1 MSWSLASIPLAYIT
15 LVTYVM
21 CANTNDALLNTFS
34 ARNVLGNT
42 LKTHR
47 RFHMK
52 MQKMSLLSLVAA
64 LLLVS
69 FNAMAA
75 CGDQVLT
82 KLTAPAYANLNAIL
96 TPAQVT
102 KFKNKLNGVTG
113 APTYN
118 SLLNEANTVA
128 ALIANGR
135 VLITLPDGTVVVDT
149 SKGANNTYANFQAKT
164 INENHNSRIAIL
176 DAQLWACGVGL
187 ETKTST
193 STGDVEVYLAKR
205 LGAYLDSAGT
215 VRLSHK

>member
-15 LVTYVM
+15 LVPYVM
-21 CANTNDALLNTFS
+21 CANTNDALLSTFGTC
-34 ARNVLGNT
+34 NVLGNT

-52 MQKMSLLSLVAA
+52 MQKMSLLSLVAV
-64 LLLVS
+64 LWLVS

-205 LGAYLDSAGT
+205 LGAYLNSAGT

>member
-1 MSWSLASIPLAYIT
+1 
-15 LVTYVM
+15 
-21 CANTNDALLNTFS
+21 
-34 ARNVLGNT
+34 
-42 LKTHR
+42 
-47 RFHMK
+47 MK
-52 MQKMSLLSLVAA
+52 MQKMSLLSLAA
-64 LLLVS
+64 VLLFVS

-82 KLTAPAYANLNAIL
+82 KLTEPAYASLNAIL

-102 KFKNKLNGVTG
+102 KFRNRLNAVTG
-113 APTYN
+113 APTYT

-128 ALIANGR
+128 ALITNGR

-193 STGDVEVYLAKR
+193 STGAVETALAKR
-205 LGAYLDSAGT
+205 LGAYLDSSGT
-215 VRLSHK
+215 VRLSQK